1 VLVTIEKDGVNMS
14 NLNLNRV
21 FARSNARE
29 LTTEELQK
37 VNGGSPGDSSCSGS
51 THGGGDHVQ
60 VPSDD
65 VSVD

>member
-1 VLVTIEKDGVNMS
+1 MS
-14 NLNLNRV
+14 NANLNRV

-29 LTTEELQK
+29 LTTEELSK

-60 VPSDD
+60 VPGDD
-65 VSVD
+65 VNVD